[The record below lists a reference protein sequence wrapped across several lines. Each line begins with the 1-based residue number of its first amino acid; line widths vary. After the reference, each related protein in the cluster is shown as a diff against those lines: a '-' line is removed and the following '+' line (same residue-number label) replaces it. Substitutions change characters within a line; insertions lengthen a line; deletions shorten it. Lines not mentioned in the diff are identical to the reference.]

1 MRFIFLMALMTG
13 CSPSNEDSGALSLD
27 EWWTCDHIE
36 SEYSANVQAETK
48 KIGDWSSVVF
58 WISDDDD
65 IFSVNLKP
73 QGHDLWYAETNLL
86 DLDCTSSELR
96 GFFEYVQ

>member
-1 MRFIFLMALMTG
+1 MRFIFLMAQMIA
-13 CSPSNEDSGALSLD
+13 CSPSNEDSGVNLD
-27 EWWTCDHIE
+27 EWWSCSHIE
-36 SEYSANVQAETK
+36 SQYSANVQAETK
-48 KIGDWSSVVF
+48 RVGDWSTVVF